1 MADRA
6 PDLLLIDGNSLAYR
20 AFFALPESIAT
31 STGEPT
37 NAIFGFSS
45 MLVKLVETLGHV
57 PTAVAWDAGLSGRGE
72 LYPEY
77 KAQRDKKPDLL
88 RAQWPQFAPI
98 TEAFGYANV
107 KLAGYEADDVIG
119 TLARK
124 AREKGLRTVIVTGDR
139 DIFQLIDPDGLV
151 GVMATGRG
159 ITETKTYDYQAVVDR
174 YGLPPEL
181 IPDFYGLKGDTSDNI
196 PGVPGIGDKTGAQL
210 LQQFGDLEGV
220 LSSIDQVSGAKRK
233 ENLANHAENARI
245 SRELARIQTDLDIEL
260 DLDALLAAKP
270 DPQAL
275 RESFMR
281 FELRDPWRRLEPL
294 LETDGRPT
302 AESVAGGG
310 APLEVPIREIAL
322 DELAAALAAADGESA
337 DAAPEPAA
345 ASLEDAISAE
355 QGTAS
360 DAGSLPVALAVVEPA
375 ELVQQESGQLFDPD
389 AETTEGGDAEQ
400 EDAVDVPP
408 LRFAV
413 ARLDAEG
420 QPVELL
426 VGGCE
431 SSSEV
436 LVALGGRPLVSHDV
450 KALATGGAPPTRLRP
465 AAPLRPLHDTL
476 LAAYLLEPQRRAYPL
491 DELTDEA
498 GISVAVDDPTGAV
511 AARIALLAVR
521 QRGVLDGAGLTDL
534 LQEVELPLVDVLRE
548 MEREGVR
555 LSVPR
560 LNEVGDEVRSEIAT
574 LEQEIHADAGRA
586 FTIGSPKQLGEV
598 LFEELGLTKKR
609 KGKTGFSTDARVL
622 QQIRDEHQ
630 IVPRIE
636 RWRELSTLTKTYLDV
651 LPKLAEKDPESR
663 IHTTFQQTVAQTG
676 RLSSTDPNLQN
687 VPVRTALGRRIRG
700 CFEAADDL
708 VLLSCDYSQVEL
720 RILAYYAEEE
730 TLRKAFREDR
740 DVHTAT
746 AMSVFGVGE
755 DELDPGQRSKA
766 KMVNYGIAYGL
777 TDYGLAERLD
787 IPREEAKEMIEAYFA
802 EFTGVKAFIDRTI
815 EEAKEAGQVRTMF
828 GRRRLIPELKARN
841 PQMRALGERYAVNTI
856 IQGTAADIMK
866 LAMIGVR
873 KALDEAGVQSRA
885 VLTIHDEL
893 LIEGPESEMA
903 TVKPM
908 VEQAMVAPWVH
919 DPPLRVEGGVGR
931 TWIDAK

>member
-360 DAGSLPVALAVVEPA
+360 DAGSLPRSRSPSSNRPSWSSRSRGSCSIRTRRRPRAATPSRRTPSTCRRCGSPSPGSTPRASRSSCWSAAARARARCSSRSAAVRSSA
-375 ELVQQESGQLFDPD
+375 
-389 AETTEGGDAEQ
+389 TTS
-400 EDAVDVPP
+400 
-408 LRFAV
+408 R
-413 ARLDAEG
+413 RW
-420 QPVELL
+420 
-426 VGGCE
+426 
-431 SSSEV
+431 
-436 LVALGGRPLVSHDV
+436 
-450 KALATGGAPPTRLRP
+450 RP
-465 AAPLRPLHDTL
+465 AAPRRPGC
-476 LAAYLLEPQRRAYPL
+476 ARPRRCARSTTPCWR
-491 DELTDEA
+491 
-498 GISVAVDDPTGAV
+498 PTC
-511 AARIALLAVR
+511 
-521 QRGVLDGAGLTDL
+521 
-534 LQEVELPLVDVLRE
+534 
-548 MEREGVR
+548 
-555 LSVPR
+555 SS
-560 LNEVGDEVRSEIAT
+560 RSGGPT
-574 LEQEIHADAGRA
+574 R
-586 FTIGSPKQLGEV
+586 
-598 LFEELGLTKKR
+598 
-609 KGKTGFSTDARVL
+609 ST
-622 QQIRDEHQ
+622 
-630 IVPRIE
+630 
-636 RWRELSTLTKTYLDV
+636 S
-651 LPKLAEKDPESR
+651 
-663 IHTTFQQTVAQTG
+663 
-676 RLSSTDPNLQN
+676 
-687 VPVRTALGRRIRG
+687 
-700 CFEAADDL
+700 
-708 VLLSCDYSQVEL
+708 
-720 RILAYYAEEE
+720 
-730 TLRKAFREDR
+730 
-740 DVHTAT
+740 
-746 AMSVFGVGE
+746 
-755 DELDPGQRSKA
+755 
-766 KMVNYGIAYGL
+766 
-777 TDYGLAERLD
+777 
-787 IPREEAKEMIEAYFA
+787 
-802 EFTGVKAFIDRTI
+802 
-815 EEAKEAGQVRTMF
+815 
-828 GRRRLIPELKARN
+828 
-841 PQMRALGERYAVNTI
+841 
-856 IQGTAADIMK
+856 
-866 LAMIGVR
+866 
-873 KALDEAGVQSRA
+873 
-885 VLTIHDEL
+885 
-893 LIEGPESEMA
+893 
-903 TVKPM
+903 
-908 VEQAMVAPWVH
+908 
-919 DPPLRVEGGVGR
+919 
-931 TWIDAK
+931 